1 MTKELFLTEKGTID
15 LRKVG
20 GTAGLLVLLI
30 LQIINLRDQNRE
42 GIERVARQIDNI
54 DKRIARMEQLIS
66 DSRQM
71 QTELK
76 MRISFLERKSAKSSE

>member
-1 MTKELFLTEKGTID
+1 MTKDLFLTDKGTID
-15 LRKVG
+15 LRKIG

-30 LQIINLRDQNRE
+30 LQIINMRDQNRE

-54 DKRIARMEQLIS
+54 DKRIAHMEQLIS
-66 DSRQM
+66 DYRQM

-76 MRISFLERKSAKSSE
+76 IRVSFLERKTSGNDK